1 MTDSVRDFA
10 KFGESL
16 VDASGQLILNY
27 WRNDPEVYT
36 KTDASPVTIAD
47 RRAEATIRQM
57 IEDEYPTHG
66 IAGEEYGQKKMD
78 AEYIWS
84 IDPIDGT
91 KAFISGSPL
100 FGTLIALL
108 KDGIPILGIIDIP
121 ATGERWIGGD
131 NLPAT
136 LNGKSLQTRI
146 GLDLCDATSG
156 STSPKMFDG
165 RDEELSLI
173 HI

>member
-57 IEDEYPTHG
+57 IEDEYPTH
-66 IAGEEYGQKKMD
+66 IQRQMRA
-78 AEYIWS
+78 
-84 IDPIDGT
+84 P
-91 KAFISGSPL
+91 
-100 FGTLIALL
+100 
-108 KDGIPILGIIDIP
+108 
-121 ATGERWIGGD
+121 
-131 NLPAT
+131 
-136 LNGKSLQTRI
+136 
-146 GLDLCDATSG
+146 
-156 STSPKMFDG
+156 
-165 RDEELSLI
+165 
-173 HI
+173 